1 MMYQSYSSFLIQRG
15 TDDLLRDIQK
25 NNYRLPYNFSS
36 NDYLNLSKHPKVI
49 NESIEYGKKY
59 GVGATSVRILLK
71 ENQEIFS
78 DLEIKIANSKKAEAS
93 MLFSSAYQLNA
104 TVIPAILDKNIL
116 KQNPIVYSDKL
127 NHESIYH
134 GIIFS
139 GNLLIRYNHLD
150 MNHLENLLKK
160 NQNCNQPQFVFSE
173 TLYSMDGDV
182 LDMDAIIYLKRK
194 YGFFLY
200 LDESHATGVL
210 GSSGYGFSQDY
221 SDDVDISISTLS
233 KGIGAFGG
241 FLVCRSVLKRYL
253 INSSSGFIYSSVLPP
268 PVIGAIDAA
277 WDLVSSLEVTRQQ
290 IKVNSEILRKSI
302 KQLGF
307 DTGTS
312 SSHII
317 PIILKNVEYSMQMSE
332 SLQKK
337 GISVSLIRPPTVRYN
352 TSRLRVC
359 VNSSHSQEDIVFFIK
374 SLEEIKDHD

>member
-1 MMYQSYSSFLIQRG
+1 M
-15 TDDLLRDIQK
+15 
-25 NNYRLPYNFSS
+25 
-36 NDYLNLSKHPKVI
+36 
-49 NESIEYGKKY
+49 
-59 GVGATSVRILLK
+59 
-71 ENQEIFS
+71 
-78 DLEIKIANSKKAEAS
+78 
-93 MLFSSAYQLNA
+93 
-104 TVIPAILDKNIL
+104 
-116 KQNPIVYSDKL
+116 
-127 NHESIYH
+127 
-134 GIIFS
+134 
-139 GNLLIRYNHLD
+139 
-150 MNHLENLLKK
+150 
-160 NQNCNQPQFVFSE
+160 
-173 TLYSMDGDV
+173 
-182 LDMDAIIYLKRK
+182 
-194 YGFFLY
+194 
-200 LDESHATGVL
+200 
-210 GSSGYGFSQDY
+210 
-221 SDDVDISISTLS
+221 
-233 KGIGAFGG
+233 
-241 FLVCRSVLKRYL
+241 
-253 INSSSGFIYSSVLPP
+253 LPP